1 MKNTIE
7 TVLGWILAIAL
18 IVVAWCLF
26 PAFCA
31 VLAVCIGIAFVGEV
45 PKEVGR
51 RKRNNYRNYNK
62 N

>member
-18 IVVAWCLF
+18 IIVAWCLF

-31 VLAVCIGIAFVGEV
+31 VLAVCIVITFVGELT
-45 PKEVGR
+45 KEVW
-51 RKRNNYRNYNK
+51 KK
-62 N
+62 KKK